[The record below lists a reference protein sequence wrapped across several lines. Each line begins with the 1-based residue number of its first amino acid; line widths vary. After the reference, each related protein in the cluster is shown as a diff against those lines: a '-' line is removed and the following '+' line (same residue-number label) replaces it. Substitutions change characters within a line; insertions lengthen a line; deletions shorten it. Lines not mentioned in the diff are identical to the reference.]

1 MVSLPE
7 TGTEVKLV
15 LKARIPPVAVTLVVA
30 VLMWAMPVLTPAF
43 PLPDRL
49 RWACIFLLAI
59 AAAVVGLA
67 GVAAF
72 RKART
77 SVNPLAPEN
86 CSQLV
91 DSGIFRL
98 TRNPMYLALLF
109 ALLGWGLFLEN
120 PSSLFMIP
128 VFVLY
133 MNRYQIRPE
142 EEALEAAFGDAFHRY
157 RSSVRKWL

>member
-7 TGTEVKLV
+7 TGIAVKLA
-15 LKARIPPVAVTLVVA
+15 LKIRIPPVAVTLAVA
-30 VLMWAMPVLTPAF
+30 VMMWAMPGLTPAF
-43 PLPDRL
+43 PLPGML
-49 RWACIFLLAI
+49 RWACIFLLAM
-59 AAAVVGLA
+59 AAAVAGLA
-67 GVAAF
+67 GVAEF
-72 RKART
+72 RRART
-77 SVNPLAPEN
+77 TVNPLAPEK

-91 DSGIFRL
+91 ESGIFRF

-120 PSSLFMIP
+120 PSSLLLVL

-157 RSSVRKWL
+157 RCRVRKWL